1 MCSIRYNFFMAN
13 NYKKSLLIKKL
24 LHSTNIEGAFGQFSK
39 IILENIHR
47 INLIS
52 IDTLSELTFCSQSTI
67 SKFIKKLGYDSFEL
81 FKFDLTEYLNG
92 TSKSSRKL
100 SNNQI
105 SELIIEFSRKISN
118 YDFKSITKEFTKAHK
133 ILIFASGGSNRH
145 IEEFYISLKRMG
157 VNVIKDNDFSTN
169 YANAFNA
176 DEYSYVI
183 CVSNS
188 YKTIETVLP
197 ANLAFNK
204 SNKGFI
210 FTSNKSIKSRNNI
223 KVFNCSEYIDSE
235 KINPIVFSLL
245 STIFFSLLINSI

>member
-1 MCSIRYNFFMAN
+1 MIN
-13 NYKKSLLIKKL
+13 NYKKSHLIKKL
-24 LHSTNIEGAFGQFSK
+24 LYSTNIEGAFGQFSK

-47 INLIS
+47 IELIS
-52 IDTLSELTFCSQSTI
+52 VDTLSELTYCSQSTI
-67 SKFIKKLGYDSFEL
+67 SKFIKKLGYDSFES
-81 FKFDLTEYLNG
+81 FKLDLTEYLNN
-92 TSKSSRKL
+92 TNTILKKQITNTEIAKL
-100 SNNQI
+100 IND
-105 SELIIEFSRKISN
+105 FTGKISN
-118 YDFKSITKEFTKAHK
+118 YNFKSIIKEINKANK
-133 ILIFASGGSNRH
+133 ILLFASGGSNRH

-157 VNVIKDNDFSTN
+157 INIVKDNDFSTN

-176 DEYSYVI
+176 DEFSYVI

-210 FTSNKSIKSRNNI
+210 FTSNKNIQSKNNI
-223 KVFNCSEYIDSE
+223 KVFNCSEYVDSE

-245 STIFFSLLINSI
+245 STIFFSLLVNSI